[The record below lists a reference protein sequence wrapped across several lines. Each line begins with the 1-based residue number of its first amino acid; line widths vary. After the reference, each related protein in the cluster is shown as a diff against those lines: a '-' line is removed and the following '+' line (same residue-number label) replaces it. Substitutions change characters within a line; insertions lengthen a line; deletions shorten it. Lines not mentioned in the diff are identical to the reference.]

1 MEAKEKPNNSAR
13 GHWGPLR
20 GALLGTLGGFGA
32 GLILSRVLGL
42 GPRYSLLLA
51 GAGLLGGGTGA
62 LSFALEKT
70 RAGLLLGLAAVL
82 SFFGSGF
89 LTHSFF
95 AALASGAAAVLVYAG
110 VYFGGYG
117 FCGPLGCWSVI
128 LLVPAIFLSG
138 SLGARWQALAVLGG
152 ILALLL
158 TLDGFRDTSL
168 RRGQHL
174 GKGDHLGDPGGVQA
188 GSLRMYLLF
197 LLGSLLAAAFLMGL
211 GSLLAQGLKELGWFL
226 LYGTGRFGYFLAQLL
241 RMFMRWLLF
250 LLPEAPEDRDSFGPE
265 SDYEPP
271 VYTGGSGSLLSTILL
286 VLMIAAAVVAVGLFA
301 GNAILQRRPR
311 LRRDTSNTDYVD
323 EIESLERPRRRL
335 RDLFSRK
342 PRARDYQGSM
352 KVRFAF
358 QELLR
363 RRKRDDPTAC
373 SRTPNE
379 LRRDQARE
387 DALIDAYNQVRYAG
401 REATAEQVA
410 AAEAYLRAK

>member
-1 MEAKEKPNNSAR
+1 MKFGANVHRPDAPLQN
-13 GHWGPLR
+13 HWGPLR

-51 GAGLLGGGTGA
+51 GAGLLGGGTGT

-128 LLVPAIFLSG
+128 LLAPAIFLSG

-158 TLDGFRDTSL
+158 TLDGFRDISL

-174 GKGDHLGDPGGVQA
+174 GKGDHLGDPGGVRA
-188 GSLRMYLLF
+188 GSLRMYMLF

-241 RMFMRWLLF
+241 RMFMRWLLGE
-250 LLPEAPEDRDSFGPE
+250 LPDPPIDKSNPSGGEE
-265 SDYEPP
+265 P
-271 VYTGGSGSLLSTILL
+271 VYTGGPGSPSSSLLL
-286 VLMIAAAVVAVGLFA
+286 VLLIVAAVALVGIMA
-301 GNAILQRRPR
+301 GRFIIQKRPR
-311 LRRDTSNTDYVD
+311 LRRDTSSMDYVD
-323 EIESLERPRRRL
+323 EVESLERPRRRL

-363 RRKRDDPTAC
+363 RRKKDDPGAG

>member
-13 GHWGPLR
+13 GHWGSLR
-20 GALLGTLGGFGA
+20 GTLLGLLGAFGA

-42 GPRYSLLLA
+42 GPRYSLLLV
-51 GAGLLGGGTGA
+51 GAGLLGGSAGA
-62 LSFALEKT
+62 LSFAREKT

-82 SFFGSGF
+82 SFLGSGF
-89 LTHSFF
+89 LTHGFF

-158 TLDGFRDTSL
+158 TLDGFRDISL

-226 LYGTGRFGYFLAQLL
+226 LYGTGRFGYLLAQLL
-241 RMFMRWLLF
+241 RMFMRWLLS
-250 LLPEAPEDRDSFGPE
+250 LLPEAPEDRDSFRPE

-271 VYTGGSGSLLSTILL
+271 VYTGGAGSLLSTILL

-301 GNAILQRRPR
+301 GNVILRKRPR
-311 LRRDTSNTDYVD
+311 KRRDTSNTDYVD
-323 EIESLERPRRRL
+323 EIESLEHPRRRL
-335 RDLFSRK
+335 RDLFRQK

-363 RRKRDDPTAC
+363 RRKKDDPGAG

-401 REATAEQVA
+401 RAATAEQVA